1 MSRKRTNA
9 LSREESVLPYKY
21 QLNTDSHLS
30 FGEYSP
36 LLFDSLVVVGS
47 SELQKYWLWTHTLGR
62 LVMYSLMD
70 LFLHIISPLT
80 GPQRYS
86 RSQKSCQTLWISLRT
101 TKLYYPC
108 LGSEGFEA
116 SFTTSVLSGTIH
128 TYHLTFSL
136 LITFYIIN
144 FLMNLSVWNIRM
156 QIPSTFSRFLPNDV
170 KERNQTERSS
180 FWLKIHIYIY
190 WNGISTRNWNINIE
204 FKYNICSTACYGMLS
219 VTRRWNQEVL
229 HWIGVRIH
237 RTNYQQGKPTAMSGR
252 TWTLD

>member
-21 QLNTDSHLS
+21 QLNTDSHLP

-144 FLMNLSVWNIRM
+144 FLMNISVGTSECKYHLRLAGFYRM
-156 QIPSTFSRFLPNDV
+156 MWKKGIKQREAPSDWKSKFTS
-170 KERNQTERSS
+170 TEMEYRRET
-180 FWLKIHIYIY
+180 
-190 WNGISTRNWNINIE
+190 GISI
-204 FKYNICSTACYGMLS
+204 
-219 VTRRWNQEVL
+219 
-229 HWIGVRIH
+229 
-237 RTNYQQGKPTAMSGR
+237 
-252 TWTLD
+252 